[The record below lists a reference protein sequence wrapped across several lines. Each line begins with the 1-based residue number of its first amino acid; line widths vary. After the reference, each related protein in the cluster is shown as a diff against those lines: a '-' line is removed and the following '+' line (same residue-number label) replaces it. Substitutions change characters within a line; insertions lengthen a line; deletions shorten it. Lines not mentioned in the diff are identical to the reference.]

1 MRNCTMKNPVEISK
15 FLGKLMGS
23 KYGDLFDAN
32 MEEFT
37 YYIRMAALADE
48 TVTDQEM
55 RLRLKKLAEGVV
67 AASVKSFL
75 DDKYTND
82 KGDVEINVG
91 DNGVFDKD
99 MHPIPEVDQI
109 RKVQHEMVNVLVA
122 RGMYEFAKGRHLAT
136 VVKKAK
142 VATAQY
148 NAQRKKGAED
158 LEIEVMRL
166 ERKLPDIGGDDAA
179 RLSELYSSLHRLAEA
194 KR

>member
-1 MRNCTMKNPVEISK
+1 MKNPVEISK